1 MRKIRIFW
9 TDDEID
15 VLRSHILF
23 LEEKGYEVV
32 TANNGDDAIRLVKT
46 DAFDIIF
53 LDEHMPGLSGL
64 ETLSRI
70 KTITPGTPVVMI
82 TKSEEE
88 DIMDEAIGA
97 NIDDYLIKPVK
108 PNQILLSIKK
118 NIDFKRLITEKTTMA
133 YQAEFANISMLI
145 KETRT
150 FKDWVEVYRKL
161 VYWELELDKSDDRGM
176 AEIYNMQLAGAN
188 HEFSRFIKS
197 NYFYWFDENN
207 EDKPLISPNIFSQ
220 RVFPILE
227 KGNKVFLILMD
238 NLRFDQWKIIF
249 NDIQEYF
256 RIEKEEIYCS
266 ILPTVT
272 QYARNAIFSGL
283 MPLEIG
289 RIYPDLWIDEDEE
302 KGKNLYEEELLIR
315 QMKRLGK
322 KYSLF
327 YEKINKLSQGKK
339 LIETIGNRF
348 NNQLLVV
355 VYNFVD
361 MLSHARTEMEMIRE
375 LANDEAAY
383 RSLTLSWFRHST
395 LLELI
400 RELANHDLKLIV
412 TTDHGSI
419 RVHNPVKVVGD
430 RTTST
435 NLRYKLGKNLNY
447 NRDEIFEMTEPS
459 KFHLPKTTVSSKYI
473 FALNNDFFAYPKNYN
488 YYVNYYRNTFQHGGI
503 SMQEM
508 LVPFITLTPL
518 S

>member
-1 MRKIRIFW
+1 MRKIRILW

-23 LEEKGYEVV
+23 LEKKGYEVV

-118 NIDFKRLITEKTTMA
+118 NIDFKRLITEKTAMA

-150 FKDWVEVYRKL
+150 FNDWVEVYRKL
-161 VYWELELDKSDDRGM
+161 VYWELELDKPDDRGM
-176 AEIYNMQLAGAN
+176 AEIYNMQLAEAN

-197 NYFYWFDENN
+197 NYFCWFDENN

-227 KGNKVFLILMD
+227 EGNKVFLILMD

-289 RIYPDLWIDEDEE
+289 
-302 KGKNLYEEELLIR
+302 
-315 QMKRLGK
+315 
-322 KYSLF
+322 
-327 YEKINKLSQGKK
+327 KI
-339 LIETIGNRF
+339 
-348 NNQLLVV
+348 
-355 VYNFVD
+355 
-361 MLSHARTEMEMIRE
+361 
-375 LANDEAAY
+375 
-383 RSLTLSWFRHST
+383 
-395 LLELI
+395 
-400 RELANHDLKLIV
+400 
-412 TTDHGSI
+412 
-419 RVHNPVKVVGD
+419 
-430 RTTST
+430 
-435 NLRYKLGKNLNY
+435 
-447 NRDEIFEMTEPS
+447 
-459 KFHLPKTTVSSKYI
+459 
-473 FALNNDFFAYPKNYN
+473 
-488 YYVNYYRNTFQHGGI
+488 
-503 SMQEM
+503 
-508 LVPFITLTPL
+508 
-518 S
+518 